1 MYMADA
7 TRMNEQCNRRATS
20 MATTAKALITVS
32 YFCFFLSRAL
42 AHAQVYSFSFSHV
55 RIHTLSLHLLLPG
68 ACSLLLLS
76 LSLAWLLCRGGCTL
90 VLLSSPL
97 SLLQAYMHAY
107 KHTYKYTYM
116 QTYTHAYKQTCMYA
130 YNHTCSIRTHT
141 YIPTC
146 HTYILNIQKQ
156 SSPSCACLHAYNHTC
171 STGVYTK
178 YIPTYTTYTIHT
190 QRAIHSLI
198 YTLTSPVMHCI
209 YTNTHTHAIRT
220 YLHMYRSDAN
230 ALEPWQKCCG
240 QLYRISAVAVSS
252 HAV

>member
-1 MYMADA
+1 MQQARDEYGNNRKGPDNGILFLFLSLACA
-7 TRMNEQCNRRATS
+7 CTRTS
-20 MATTAKALITVS
+20 I
-32 YFCFFLSRAL
+32 FFLFLPRT
-42 AHAQVYSFSFSHV
+42 HT
-55 RIHTLSLHLLLPG
+55 HTLSPSLTSWCLLALTPVSFSRLG
-68 ACSLLLLS
+68 SWS
-76 LSLAWLLCRGGCTL
+76 GGCTL
-90 VLLSSPL
+90 ALLSSPL
-97 SLLQAYMHAY
+97 SLLHAYMHAY